1 MQQCMQK
8 LIAEKGIAI
17 ECNLSSNQLIG
28 TFGTYY
34 EHPLFRFNQ
43 HLLSRYEQRQHL
55 FVSVNTDDQGVFD
68 TSLENEYALLAE
80 CIAQKKNENNE
91 NLYNDE
97 VIYEYIDYIRRMG
110 LEQIF
115 PT

>member
-8 LIAEKGIAI
+8 MIAQKGIAI

-28 TFGTYY
+28 TFGDYPL
-34 EHPLFRFNQ
+34 HPLFRFNQ
-43 HLLSRYEQRQHL
+43 HLLSSDEKKQHL
-55 FVSVNTDDQGVFD
+55 CVSVNTDDQGVFD

-80 CIAQKKNENNE
+80 SLSRMKDDSGER
-91 NLYNDE
+91 LYSDE

-115 PT
+115 PV